1 MKEYFEKHLKYVVN
15 QSAKNTIDVLVSLM
29 QENAMERLSE
39 QAKINRE
46 SMDESQKVLNVLNP
60 HLNLILKFRKYK

>member
-46 SMDESQKVLNVLNP
+46 SMDESQKVLNVFKSTFKFNF
-60 HLNLILKFRKYK
+60 KFRKYK